1 MSEQDLLTHLR
12 MRPYSNP
19 SFWMLEAADEIERLR
34 AEIERL
40 RALLEG
46 YEAMEKTMKRK
57 VSG

>member
-1 MSEQDLLTHLR
+1 MSDQDLLTHLR

-19 SFWMLEAADEIERLR
+19 SYWMLAAADEIEQLR

-46 YEAMEKTMKRK
+46 YEAMEKSMKQEA
-57 VSG
+57 SG